1 MPGELG
7 RKDAGHGHSL
17 CFGRGKKPH
26 GSRAH
31 GEQWMSEFKPNSDI
45 WVKWFELDHLMVG
58 PLFGTHLFWGLYHV
72 VHTNP
77 QSWAECPLLAA
88 RASSHRDVTG
98 STAGEVTQWLNIQL
112 AQCLR
117 SLSER
122 ERESEMRCMYVHQ
135 RFAGAY
141 RTSAQR
147 SERSLAYLG
156 LSQSRFFFQRKL
168 RGNRYLHNMPQSTNN
183 TLQSSERGMLLCM
196 CTKGSG
202 THIAPQPA
210 VPSAS

>member
-1 MPGELG
+1 
-7 RKDAGHGHSL
+7 
-17 CFGRGKKPH
+17 
-26 GSRAH
+26 
-31 GEQWMSEFKPNSDI
+31 
-45 WVKWFELDHLMVG
+45 MVG

-156 LSQSRFFFQRKL
+156 LSQSRFFFSGSSGEMNICTICLNQQTILYKAASARCLYVCAPKGRGRISRLSPAIRALPSIFRVIPKPGVFKRKRRGVTRFLLGGAILAMTSRRARARCLYVGPQRS
-168 RGNRYLHNMPQSTNN
+168 GAAYL
-183 TLQSSERGMLLCM
+183 
-196 CTKGSG
+196 
-202 THIAPQPA
+202 
-210 VPSAS
+210 